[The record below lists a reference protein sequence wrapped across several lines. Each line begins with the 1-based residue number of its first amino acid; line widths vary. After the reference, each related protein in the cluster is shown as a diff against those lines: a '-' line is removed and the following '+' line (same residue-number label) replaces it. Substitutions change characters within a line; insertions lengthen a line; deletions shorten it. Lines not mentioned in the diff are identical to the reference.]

1 MIKVEE
7 NLKNLGII
15 IPDAPKPL
23 GAYRPVV
30 ISGNIIFVSGQLP
43 IEKGKLKYKGKVGSD
58 ISLDDGVHA
67 SKIAAINILSVM
79 KQELGDLDKINR
91 ILKLTGY
98 VASAPGFD
106 MQAKVV
112 DGASE
117 LFYQVFGENGI
128 HARAAV
134 GVFELPLGAPV
145 EIEAIAEIVYK

>member
-1 MIKVEE
+1 MIKVED
-7 NLKNLGII
+7 NLKKLGIN

-23 GAYRPVV
+23 GAYKGVV
-30 ISGNIIFVSGQLP
+30 ISGNIVFVSGQLP
-43 IEKGKLKYKGKVGSD
+43 IEKGELKYKGKVGSD

-67 SKIAAINILSVM
+67 SQIAAINILSVM
-79 KQELGDLDKINR
+79 KQEIGDLNKINR
-91 ILKLTGY
+91 ILKVTGY

-112 DGASE
+112 NGASE
-117 LFYQVFGENGI
+117 LFYQVFGENGL

-145 EIEAIAEIVYK
+145 EIEAIAEIVY

>member
-7 NLKNLGII
+7 NLKNLGIV

-23 GAYRPVV
+23 GAYRPVA

>member
-23 GAYRPVV
+23 GAYRPVA

-112 DGASE
+112 NGASE

>member
-23 GAYRPVV
+23 GAYRPVA

>member
-7 NLKNLGII
+7 NLNNLGIH
-15 IPDAPKPL
+15 IPDAPTPV
-23 GAYRPVV
+23 GAYKPAI
-30 ISGNIIFVSGQLP
+30 ISGNIMFVSGQLP

-79 KQELGDLDKINR
+79 RQELGDLDKINR

-112 DGASE
+112 NGASE

>member
-23 GAYRPVV
+23 GAYKAVV

>member
-23 GAYRPVV
+23 GAYKAVV

-98 VASAPGFD
+98 VASAPGFS

-112 DGASE
+112 NGASE

>member
-7 NLKNLGII
+7 NLINLGIH
-15 IPDAPKPL
+15 IPDAPTPI
-23 GAYRPVV
+23 GAYKSVV
-30 ISGNIIFVSGQLP
+30 ISGNIVFVSGQLP
-43 IEKGKLKYKGKVGSD
+43 IEKGELKYKGKVGSD
-58 ISLDDGVHA
+58 ISIDDGVRA
-67 SKIAAINILSVM
+67 SRIAAINILSVM

-112 DGASE
+112 NGASE

>member
-23 GAYRPVV
+23 GAYKPVV

-58 ISLDDGVHA
+58 ISLDDGVDA

-98 VASAPGFD
+98 VASAPGFE

-112 DGASE
+112 NGASE